1 MNKIFIY
8 IYILII
14 VLILLLMNMN
24 QSDTEGFEIP
34 WYAKD
39 YIIIPLLMTVLIIGP
54 LIYFFYSIFL
64 RRVNDALTS
73 MNNDE

>member
-1 MNKIFIY
+1 
-8 IYILII
+8 
-14 VLILLLMNMN
+14 MN

-39 YIIIPLLMTVLIIGP
+39 YIIIPLLMTVFIIGP